1 MKKILNWKVLMG
13 AALVALS
20 ALLYYLHFGFFHDAH
35 HIFIYLLGDVA
46 FVPIEVLL
54 VTLII
59 HQLLVFREK
68 KALLKKLNMLIG
80 AFFSNVGT
88 RLLGIFT
95 GFDPDIE
102 SFRAQLKVDKD
113 WSEGHFRQV
122 RLSLEKHTFDI
133 DIQRE
138 DLQRLRGFLDDKIP
152 FLLNLLANPNL
163 LEHETFTELLWAVFH
178 LAEELKNRDDLGS
191 LPQSDLEHLAG
202 DIKRAYS
209 SLTIQWLSYMGH
221 LKRDYPYLF
230 SLALRTNPFDPVA
243 SPVVMGV

>member
-1 MKKILNWKVLMG
+1 MNWKVLMG

-20 ALLYYLHFGFFHDAH
+20 ALLYYLHFGVFHDAH

-68 KALLKKLNMLIG
+68 KALLRKLNMLIG

-102 SFRAQLKVDKD
+102 GFRGQLKVDKD

-122 RLSLEKHTFDI
+122 SQSLEFFRDLGKGVR
-133 DIQRE
+133 RE
-138 DLQRLRGFLDDKIP
+138 ASIRIVIRKKIP
-152 FLLNLLANPNL
+152 AWISLSERPGRPNESVESEGMW
-163 LEHETFTELLWAVFH
+163 LE
-178 LAEELKNRDDLGS
+178 
-191 LPQSDLEHLAG
+191 
-202 DIKRAYS
+202 IK
-209 SLTIQWLSYMGH
+209 
-221 LKRDYPYLF
+221 
-230 SLALRTNPFDPVA
+230 
-243 SPVVMGV
+243 